1 MLTILA
7 KSVIIFFIDVL
18 GRKWSAENPHHE
30 KRIRLKY
37 KYTNENIRKKIKD
50 DEKSFYIS
58 IAMISLAVFLI
69 FISLLST
76 YKDLFTDRKIN
87 PDNFHIE
94 DDTIYSAEITETPV
108 EVYPHYYAVR
118 TDKDVILMRGI
129 KEAIKEQQVVGY
141 VKVKGILKNT
151 HSKAKASAEKY
162 FIDNNIYSSENM
174 KKHSSFFM
182 DCDKISFT
190 DRLTDEHPVGMVFGI
205 TLLVFWAMWESVS
218 RSINAIKHLRPNCGS
233 IRFTH
238 QEIDDQ
244 ANLPNSKW
252 ISSNDVYITPKIVIG
267 LNRGLTAVEYSDIE
281 KIYVKK
287 KRHTESNKFRKRP
300 FKRTRKKYYTYKVIA
315 VTGNKKRLTLCENRG
330 IDQQLR
336 PTINEKCVRDVWA
349 DD

>member
-1 MLTILA
+1 
-7 KSVIIFFIDVL
+7 
-18 GRKWSAENPHHE
+18 
-30 KRIRLKY
+30 
-37 KYTNENIRKKIKD
+37 
-50 DEKSFYIS
+50 
-58 IAMISLAVFLI
+58 MISLAVFLI

-76 YKDLFTDRKIN
+76 YKDLSTDRKID
-87 PDNFHIE
+87 PDNLHIE
-94 DDTIYSAEITETPV
+94 DETIYSAEITETPV

-129 KEAIKEQQVVGY
+129 NEAIKEQQVVGY

-151 HSKAKASAEKY
+151 LSKAKASAEKY

-182 DCDKISFT
+182 DCDKIGFT

-287 KRHTESNKFRKRP
+287 KDILNPINSESVLLN
-300 FKRTRKKYYTYKVIA
+300 VH
-315 VTGNKKRLTLCENRG
+315 
-330 IDQQLR
+330 
-336 PTINEKCVRDVWA
+336 EKNTTPIKSLL
-349 DD
+349 